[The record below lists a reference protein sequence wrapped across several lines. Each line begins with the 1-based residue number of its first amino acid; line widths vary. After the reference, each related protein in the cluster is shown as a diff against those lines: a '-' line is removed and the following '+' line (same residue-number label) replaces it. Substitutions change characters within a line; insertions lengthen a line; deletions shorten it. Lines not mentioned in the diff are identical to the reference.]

1 MTSEQSG
8 PVLPWWR
15 VRMVWLVISG
25 PAIVVVAGFVT
36 LAIAIR
42 FGDPPLRA
50 VAGATDADTR
60 TPATQAR
67 NHAATPRR

>member
-15 VRMVWLVISG
+15 VRMVWLVIGG
-25 PAIVVVAGFVT
+25 PAAVVVASFITLG
-36 LAIAIR
+36 LAIR
-42 FGDPPLRA
+42 GGDKPLHETT
-50 VAGATDADTR
+50 ATQADTL

-67 NHAATPRR
+67 NHAVTPQH